1 MNPSFLIPTVIL
13 GLCVLVA
20 SAGPSLLAKRR
31 KRSARKGARELGRRW
46 LHAINIDRCTGCE
59 ACIEVCPTHVLELVN
74 HKSQPVNDEHCI
86 ECRQCA
92 QVCPTTALV
101 MHREGAE
108 PPTLRCPELDP
119 FLQTAVPGQYL
130 IGEVAGK
137 PLVKNAVNMGRVVIE
152 HMTSIGLNGTQ
163 GDGSSADS
171 PLDIAIVGGGPAG
184 LSAGLTAIHRG
195 FSVAVLEKSSSF
207 AATISGYPKGKDFLA
222 EPLECRN
229 LSFLPVFDASKEDLL
244 ATWQSV
250 ITAAKLDVRTNTTV
264 DTITGEQDHFEI
276 KTPLGLIFARRI
288 VLAIGTRGKPR
299 TLGVPGESLI
309 KVSTM
314 LDDPYAHRGQRV
326 LVVGGGD
333 SAIEAAVAMADSG
346 AAQVSLSYRGRA
358 FARAKKRNKA
368 ALEDRA
374 AKGKIEILLQ
384 SKVKEIRDNIVVI
397 QLADGREI
405 ENDAVYVLIGADA
418 PIKWLEKVG
427 VSYVDRSHWHEFGA
441 SDALVAQFGFTEEC
455 PENPKA
461 AAARILGRREES
473 QLIPRL
479 LNNHVVRRGQPSS
492 NSRLPKPGLP
502 PPLPPSLSKAPLA
515 INRSSASPPRSSLP
529 PLPSKRGL
537 RSLPQLAVKPAGS
550 QRPLPRLTSSPEQ
563 AECSKR
569 QAECSKRNDAT
580 VVFDLSSHPFFEEFD
595 SKDTKVLQRP
605 QSPPRR
611 RPITSS

>member
-1 MNPSFLIPTVIL
+1 MNPTILIPTVIL

-31 KRSARKGARELGRRW
+31 QRSPRKGARELGRRW
-46 LHAINIDRCTGCE
+46 LHAINTDRCTGCE
-59 ACIEVCPTHVLELVN
+59 ACIEVCPTHVLELVD

-137 PLVKNAVNMGRVVIE
+137 PLVKNAVNMGRVVVE
-152 HMTSIGLNGTQ
+152 HMTSLGLNGTQ
-163 GDGSSADS
+163 GDGESADS

-195 FSVAVLEKSSSF
+195 FSVAVLEKSSSL
-207 AATISGYPKGKDFLA
+207 AATISSYPKGKDVLA

-250 ITAAKLDVRTNTTV
+250 VTAAQLDVRTNTTV
-264 DTITGEQDHFEI
+264 DTVTGEQDHFEI
-276 KTPLGLIFARRI
+276 KTPLGSIFARRI

-346 AAQVSLSYRGRA
+346 AAQVALSYRGRA
-358 FARAKKRNKA
+358 FARAKKRNKV

-441 SDALVAQFGFTEEC
+441 SDALVAQFGFTDEC
-455 PENPKA
+455 PENPKK
-461 AAARILGRREES
+461 AAARILGRREPS
-473 QLIPRL
+473 QLIRL
-479 LNNHVVRRGQPSS
+479 LNNNVVRRAEQPRAQPMRST
-492 NSRLPKPGLP
+492 R
-502 PPLPPSLSKAPLA
+502 PSPQSELSFSKAPLVK
-515 INRSSASPPRSSLP
+515 NRPSLP
-529 PLPSKRGL
+529 PPIPSAPISPAPIPRPRGDL
-537 RSLPQLAVKPAGS
+537 RPLPQLSVKPNGS
-550 QRPLPRLTSSPEQ
+550 QRPLPGLTQTQPAKQPERS
-563 AECSKR
+563 ERS
-569 QAECSKRNDAT
+569 DAT

-595 SKDTKVLQRP
+595 NKETKVLQRP
-605 QSPPRR
+605 PAPRR
-611 RPITSS
+611 RRRITSS